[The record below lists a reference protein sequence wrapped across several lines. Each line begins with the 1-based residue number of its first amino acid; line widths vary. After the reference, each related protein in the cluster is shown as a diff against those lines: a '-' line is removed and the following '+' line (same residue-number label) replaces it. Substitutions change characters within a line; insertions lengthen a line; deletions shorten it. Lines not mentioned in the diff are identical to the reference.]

1 MQHAEVLKA
10 NGAHVNETASV
21 LIRVPAHQD
30 YIVVVRSAV
39 AQLGA
44 RMGYT
49 VAELIDLR
57 LAVDEACCL
66 LVGAGGEPRDETRHD
81 PPDGPPRGDL
91 ECRVRVGVGTL
102 QVTVAAPAAD
112 VETPDKDGFGWNVLR
127 ALVDSLAWARDGATA
142 RIELMKRRT
151 GLPR

>member
-1 MQHAEVLKA
+1 
-10 NGAHVNETASV
+10 VNEFASV

-44 RMGYT
+44 RLGYT

-66 LVGAGGEPRDETRHD
+66 LVGAAGEPRPEHFHEHFREPGRE

-91 ECRVRVGVGTL
+91 ECRVRVGLGTL

-112 VETPDKDGFGWNVLR
+112 VETPDRDSFGWNVLR
-127 ALVDSLAWARDGATA
+127 ALVDSLAWVRDGATA

-151 GLPR
+151 ALLR